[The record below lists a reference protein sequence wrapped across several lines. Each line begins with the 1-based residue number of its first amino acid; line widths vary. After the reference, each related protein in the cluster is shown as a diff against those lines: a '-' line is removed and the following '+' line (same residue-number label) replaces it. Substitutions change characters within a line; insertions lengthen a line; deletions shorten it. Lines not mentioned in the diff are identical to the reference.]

1 MDLKIGKL
9 ERLGY
14 INFAVFI
21 ISFWLFLVTKVLTF
35 IGAIKFSNTI
45 NNIEFFSFFIMVCS
59 LIIFLNTLFD
69 KKNKK
74 EKELLTKSEQL
85 QLRLSAI
92 DATNAVIEFTT
103 DGHILS
109 INKTFTDVFGY
120 GTEII
125 NKHHS
130 ILVPKRIANSKG
142 YKKFWT
148 DLEKGKHK
156 FDEFERIDKEG
167 NTIWITGT
175 YVPIKNKSG
184 KVYKILKIAQNNTQ
198 SVKTLQELEKKNTY
212 LEHAAKILRHDMHSG
227 INTYIPRGIKSLK
240 RRLSEEKIKELKIKT
255 PLKLIEEGLH
265 HSQKVYEG
273 VKEFTKLVKKDSK
286 LDKEVI
292 DLKEILT
299 QYLKSTSYSD
309 QVKID
314 YLISTSV
321 NKSLFC
327 TAVDN
332 LIRNGLKYNDSR
344 TKIINIYMERK
355 DILVVEDNGRGMSME
370 EFEEYSKPYV
380 RKEGN
385 KESGSGLGLN
395 ICIAI
400 MNEHGFTVNCEKS
413 KYGGTKLKIKL

>member
-1 MDLKIGKL
+1 MDLKMGKL

-45 NNIEFFSFFIMVCS
+45 SNIEFFSFFIMVSS
-59 LIIFLNTLFD
+59 LIIFLNALFD
-69 KKNKK
+69 RKNKK
-74 EKELLTKSEQL
+74 EKEILEKTNQL
-85 QLRLSAI
+85 ELRLSAI
-92 DATNAVIEFTT
+92 DSTNVVVEFTPT
-103 DGHILS
+103 GHILS
-109 INKTFTDVFGY
+109 INKAFTDVFGY
-120 GTEII
+120 GEEII

-130 ILVPKRIANSKG
+130 LLVPKKVSNSKR
-142 YKKFWT
+142 YKNFWAE
-148 DLEKGKHK
+148 LSQGKHK
-156 FDEFERIDKEG
+156 FDEFERVDVYG
-167 NTIWITGT
+167 NSIWISGT
-175 YVPIKNKSG
+175 YVPVKKKNG
-184 KVYKILKIAQNNTQ
+184 EVCKILKIAQNNTQ

-240 RRLSEEKIKELKIKT
+240 RRLTEEKIKELKIKT

-286 LDKEVI
+286 LDKEVL
-292 DLKEILT
+292 DLREILT

-314 YLISTSV
+314 YLINASV

-355 DILVVEDNGRGMSME
+355 DILVVEDNGRGMSMQ

-400 MNEHGFTVNCEKS
+400 MNEHGFTVSCEKS
-413 KYGGTKLKIKL
+413 KHGGTKLKIKL